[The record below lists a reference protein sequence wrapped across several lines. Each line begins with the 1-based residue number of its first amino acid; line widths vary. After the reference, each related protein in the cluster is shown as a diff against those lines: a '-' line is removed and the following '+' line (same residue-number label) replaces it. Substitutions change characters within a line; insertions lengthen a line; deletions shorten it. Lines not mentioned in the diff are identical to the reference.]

1 MILFKRISYK
11 NFLSTGNQPIEVALD
26 MSQTTLVVGT
36 NGTGKSTLLDALCF
50 VLFNRPFRIIKKEQ
64 MVNTING
71 GDCVVECEFDVGT
84 KNYIIRRGIKPNLFE
99 IFCDG
104 KLINQDANNV
114 DYQKYLESN
123 IMKLNYRSFIQVV
136 LLGSSSYEPFMKMK
150 PRYRREVVEEIL
162 DIRVFGLMD
171 LILRSQQSDLQ
182 KKLTEVRHQCELI
195 KTKYETEA
203 KYLKT
208 LETKGS
214 DNQKAQQNKLE
225 ENNKNRLE
233 YETKLQKLN
242 EQIAVSQNEL
252 SGQDVAQKK
261 VKELEK
267 YETKIE
273 QNLDTH
279 KKTLKFFKEN
289 DTCPVCTQSIDETF
303 KEEKCNHE
311 TTTIS
316 KLESGLSQLVEELTK
331 QEEKL
336 TAFGKVSNKI
346 QDMNVNLAKI
356 TASLESLKNHSDQI
370 QQEIS
375 ISENRDVDIE
385 SIKQSLSDMSADLGV
400 ADANLTDVQEE
411 KDYVDVLREILNDK
425 GAKAQIIRK
434 YVPIMN
440 VLINKYLQSMDFYI
454 SFNLDEEFNETV
466 KSRFRDTF
474 NYNNFSEGEKMRI
487 DLALLF
493 TWRDIARM
501 KNSTNTNL
509 LILDEIFDSSL
520 DGQGTD
526 DFFKIIKTLEKENI
540 FIISHKGDILF
551 DKFTNIIKFEKH
563 QNFTQLGTIW
573 KN

>member
-11 NFLSTGNQPIEVALD
+11 NFLSTGNQPIEIALD
-26 MSQTTLVVGT
+26 MSQTTLIVGT
-36 NGTGKSTLLDALCF
+36 NGSGKSTLLDALCF
-50 VLFNRPFRIIKKEQ
+50 VLFNKPFRIIKKEQ
-64 MVNTING
+64 MVNTINNS
-71 GDCVVECEFDVGT
+71 DCIVEVEFDVGT
-84 KNYIIRRGIKPNLFE
+84 KNYIVRRGIKPNLFE

-104 KLINQDANNV
+104 KLINQDANNI
-114 DYQKYLESN
+114 DYQKYLEQN

-182 KKLTEVRHQCELI
+182 KKLTEVRHQAELI

-214 DNQKAQQNKLE
+214 DNQKVQQNKLQ
-225 ENNKNRLE
+225 ENEQNRIE
-233 YETKLQKLN
+233 YDKKLQSLN
-242 EQIAVSQNEL
+242 EAIAVSQNEL
-252 SGQDVAQKK
+252 GGHDTVNKK
-261 VKELEK
+261 IKELEK

-289 DTCPVCTQSIDETF
+289 DTCPVCTQSIDIKF

-316 KLESGLSQLVEELTK
+316 KLESGLSQLVGELSK
-331 QEEKL
+331 QEEKI
-336 TAFGKVSNKI
+336 TAYGKVSNKI
-346 QDMNVNLAKI
+346 QSMNVEIAKV
-356 TASLESLKNHSDQI
+356 ASSLESLKRHSDQI

-375 ISENRDVDIE
+375 TSQERDTDIE
-385 SIKQSLSDMSADLGV
+385 NIELELEQMRVDLKEAEVALSK
-400 ADANLTDVQEE
+400 VQEE

-440 VLINKYLQSMDFYI
+440 ALINKYLQAMDFYI

-509 LILDEIFDSSL
+509 LLLDEIFDSSL

-551 DKFTNIIKFEKH
+551 DKFTNIIKYEKV
-563 QNFTQLGTIW
+563 QNFTQLGTI
-573 KN
+573 

>member
-71 GDCVVECEFDVGT
+71 GDCLVECEFDVGT
-84 KNYIIRRGIKPNLFE
+84 KNYIVRRGIKPNLFE

-114 DYQKYLESN
+114 DYQKYLETN

-208 LETKGS
+208 LEAKGS
-214 DNQKAQQNKLE
+214 DNQRAQQNKLE

-289 DTCPVCTQSIDETF
+289 DTCPVCTQSIDKTF

-356 TASLESLKNHSDQI
+356 TASLESLKKHSDQI

-440 VLINKYLQSMDFYI
+440 ALINKYLQSMDFYI

-563 QNFTQLGTIW
+563 QNFTQLGTI
-573 KN
+573 

>member
-1 MILFKRISYK
+1 
-11 NFLSTGNQPIEVALD
+11 
-26 MSQTTLVVGT
+26 
-36 NGTGKSTLLDALCF
+36 
-50 VLFNRPFRIIKKEQ
+50 
-64 MVNTING
+64 MVNTINN
-71 GDCVVECEFDVGT
+71 GDCIVEVEFDVGT

-99 IFCDG
+99 IYCNG

-114 DYQKYLESN
+114 DYQKYLETN

-203 KYLKT
+203 KYLTT

-214 DNQKAQQNKLE
+214 DNLTVQQNKIVQND
-225 ENNKNRLE
+225 ENRVK
-233 YETKLQKLN
+233 YEQKLQKLN
-242 EQIAVSQNEL
+242 EDIAVSQNAL
-252 SGQDVAQKK
+252 NGQDVVAKK
-261 VKELEK
+261 VKDLEK
-267 YETKIE
+267 FETKIE
-273 QNLDTH
+273 QNISTH
-279 KKTLKFFKEN
+279 KKTLDFFKDN
-289 DTCPVCTQSIDETF
+289 DTCPVCTQSIDENF

-311 TTTIS
+311 TSTIS
-316 KLESGLSQLVEELTK
+316 KLESGLKQLVGELNG
-331 QEEKL
+331 QEEKM
-336 TAFGKVSNKI
+336 TQFNQISNKI
-346 QDMNVNLAKI
+346 SQMNVEIAKI
-356 TASLESLKNHSDQI
+356 NGSLSALKKHSDQI
-370 QQEIS
+370 QLEIS
-375 ISENRDVDIE
+375 TASQKDGDIE
-385 SIKQSLSDMSADLGV
+385 KIELELAKMSADLGV
-400 ADANLTDVQEE
+400 ADAHLTDVQEE
-411 KDYVDVLREILNDK
+411 KEYVDVLREILNDK
-425 GAKAQIIRK
+425 GAKANIIRK

-440 VLINKYLQSMDFYI
+440 QLINKYLQSMDFYI

-526 DFFKIIKTLEKENI
+526 DFFKIIKGLEKENI

-551 DKFTNIIKFEKH
+551 DRFTNIIKFEKH
-563 QNFTQLGTIW
+563 QNFTQLGTI
-573 KN
+573 